1 MPAVKLSGGRK
12 ADTRGQLL
20 DGGEKAAAQKQITL
34 WIDERWYRAISRHLR
49 EETLEEHLEE
59 ILDQLCN
66 QLPER
71 EYERI
76 SKAIWREREQSQ

>member
-1 MPAVKLSGGRK
+1 M
-12 ADTRGQLL
+12 
-20 DGGEKAAAQKQITL
+20 AQKRITL